1 MLVRLGVVACLF
13 WLHFAYATTLKIINI
28 VPFGSSSVKILF
40 NQEVK
45 KFKEVSLKNFKSYLE
60 LEAILTIPKKHYQFS
75 KQSSI
80 TIAQF
85 SPKLARVVISH
96 APKMTYE
103 VKILKDKLYVSIVE
117 KKPLVRHQ
125 MAPKPPKHHA
135 LKHPTPKPAPKSIKK
150 EAKEKTP
157 IKHAHS
163 KHAHSPLN
171 ERSAKKEIPKK
182 EIPKKEILKKEIL
195 KKEIL
200 KKEIPKKEIL
210 KKEIPKKE
218 ILKKEIPK
226 KEIPKK
232 EILKKEILKKE
243 ILKKEILKKEI
254 PKKEILKKEIPKKEI
269 LKKEIP
275 KKEIPKKEILKK
287 EIPKKEILKKE
298 ILKKE
303 ILKKEI
309 PKKEILKKE
318 IPKKEAENESK
329 NQVFIAEKN
338 DTFIKT
344 KRKKHKKIVLDAGHG
359 GKDCGAMSANL
370 VCEKD
375 IVLEVVKFLHKELKK
390 RGYSVLL
397 TRDKDI
403 YIDLVG
409 RTELANRKSAD
420 LFISVHANS
429 IPKHSTSNAHG
440 IETYFLSTARSERAR
455 KVAEQENKDDV
466 NLMDYFSKSLLL
478 NSLNT
483 QRLIVSNKLAI
494 DVQYG
499 MLQSIRKNY
508 PDVVDGGVREGPF
521 WVLAGAL
528 MPSILIEIGY
538 NSHAIESKRIQSKPY
553 QKILAKGIADGI
565 DSFFSKN
572 D

>member
-13 WLHFAYATTLKIINI
+13 WLHFACATTLKIINI
-28 VPFGSSSVKILF
+28 VPFGSSSVKISF
-40 NQEVK
+40 NQEIK

-117 KKPLVRHQ
+117 KKPLTRHQ
-125 MAPKPPKHHA
+125 MAPKPPKHRT

-150 EAKEKTP
+150 EAKEVKEKTP
-157 IKHAHS
+157 TKHAHS

-182 EIPKKEILKKEIL
+182 E
-195 KKEIL
+195 
-200 KKEIPKKEIL
+200 
-210 KKEIPKKE
+210 
-218 ILKKEIPK
+218 
-226 KEIPKK
+226 
-232 EILKKEILKKE
+232 
-243 ILKKEILKKEI
+243 
-254 PKKEILKKEIPKKEI
+254 
-269 LKKEIP
+269 
-275 KKEIPKKEILKK
+275 
-287 EIPKKEILKKE
+287 
-298 ILKKE
+298 
-303 ILKKEI
+303 
-309 PKKEILKKE
+309 
-318 IPKKEAENESK
+318 AENEGK

-403 YIDLVG
+403 YIDLVA
-409 RTELANRKSAD
+409 RTELANKKSAD

-429 IPKHSTSNAHG
+429 IPKRSTSNAHG

-455 KVAEQENKDDV
+455 KVAEQENKDNV

>member
-28 VPFGSSSVKILF
+28 VPFGSSSVKISF
-40 NQEVK
+40 NQEIK

-117 KKPLVRHQ
+117 KKPLAKHQ
-125 MAPKPPKHHA
+125 IAPKPPKHRT
-135 LKHPTPKPAPKSIKK
+135 LKHPTPKPASKSIKK
-150 EAKEKTP
+150 EAKEIKEKTP
-157 IKHAHS
+157 TKHAYS
-163 KHAHSPLN
+163 KHVHSQWN
-171 ERSAKKEIPKK
+171 ERSTKKEIPKK
-182 EIPKKEILKKEIL
+182 EIPKKEI
-195 KKEIL
+195 
-200 KKEIPKKEIL
+200 
-210 KKEIPKKE
+210 
-218 ILKKEIPK
+218 
-226 KEIPKK
+226 
-232 EILKKEILKKE
+232 
-243 ILKKEILKKEI
+243 
-254 PKKEILKKEIPKKEI
+254 
-269 LKKEIP
+269 
-275 KKEIPKKEILKK
+275 
-287 EIPKKEILKKE
+287 
-298 ILKKE
+298 
-303 ILKKEI
+303 
-309 PKKEILKKE
+309 
-318 IPKKEAENESK
+318 PKKEAEKESK

-338 DTFIKT
+338 DAFIKT

-403 YIDLVG
+403 YIDLVA
-409 RTELANRKSAD
+409 RTELANKKSAD

-429 IPKHSTSNAHG
+429 IPKRSTSNAHG

-455 KVAEQENKDDV
+455 KVAEQENKDNV

>member
-13 WLHFAYATTLKIINI
+13 WLHFAYATTLKITNI

-45 KFKEVSLKNFKSYLE
+45 KFKEVPLKNFKSYLE
-60 LEAILTIPKKHYQFS
+60 LEAVLTIPKKHYQFS
-75 KQSSI
+75 KQSFI
-80 TIAQF
+80 TIVQF
-85 SPKLARVVISH
+85 SPKLARVVIGY

-103 VKILKDKLYVSIVE
+103 IKILKDKLYVSIVE
-117 KKPLVRHQ
+117 KKPLIRHQ
-125 MAPKPPKHHA
+125 MVLKPPKHHA
-135 LKHPTPKPAPKSIKK
+135 PKHTTLKPTPKPIKK
-150 EAKEKTP
+150 EAKKSKDTKEKTP
-157 IKHAHS
+157 TKHAHS
-163 KHAHSPLN
+163 KHVHSPLN
-171 ERSAKKEIPKK
+171 ERSA
-182 EIPKKEILKKEIL
+182 
-195 KKEIL
+195 
-200 KKEIPKKEIL
+200 
-210 KKEIPKKE
+210 
-218 ILKKEIPK
+218 
-226 KEIPKK
+226 
-232 EILKKEILKKE
+232 
-243 ILKKEILKKEI
+243 
-254 PKKEILKKEIPKKEI
+254 
-269 LKKEIP
+269 
-275 KKEIPKKEILKK
+275 
-287 EIPKKEILKKE
+287 
-298 ILKKE
+298 
-303 ILKKEI
+303 
-309 PKKEILKKE
+309 KKE

-403 YIDLVG
+403 YIDLVA

-499 MLQSIRKNY
+499 MLQSVRKNY

>member
-103 VKILKDKLYVSIVE
+103 IKILKDKLYVSIVE

-125 MAPKPPKHHA
+125 MVPKPPKHHA
-135 LKHPTPKPAPKSIKK
+135 LKHQTPKPAPKPIKKEAK

-157 IKHAHS
+157 IKYAHS

-182 EIPKKEILKKEIL
+182 EIPKKEI
-195 KKEIL
+195 
-200 KKEIPKKEIL
+200 P
-210 KKEIPKKE
+210 
-218 ILKKEIPK
+218 KKEIPK
-226 KEIPKK
+226 KEIP
-232 EILKKEILKKE
+232 
-243 ILKKEILKKEI
+243 
-254 PKKEILKKEIPKKEI
+254 
-269 LKKEIP
+269 
-275 KKEIPKKEILKK
+275 
-287 EIPKKEILKKE
+287 
-298 ILKKE
+298 
-303 ILKKEI
+303 
-309 PKKEILKKE
+309 KKE

-338 DTFIKT
+338 DAFSKT

-409 RTELANRKSAD
+409 RTELANKKSAD

-499 MLQSIRKNY
+499 MLQSVRKNY

>member
-28 VPFGSSSVKILF
+28 VPFGSSSVKISF
-40 NQEVK
+40 NQEIK

-60 LEAILTIPKKHYQFS
+60 LEAILTIPKKYYQFS

-85 SPKLARVVISH
+85 SPKLVRVVISH

-103 VKILKDKLYVSIVE
+103 IKILKDKLYVSIVE
-117 KKPLVRHQ
+117 KKPLTKHQ
-125 MAPKPPKHHA
+125 MVPKPPKHRT
-135 LKHPTPKPAPKSIKK
+135 LKHQTPKPAPKSIKK
-150 EAKEKTP
+150 EAKEAKEKTP
-157 IKHAHS
+157 TKHARS
-163 KHAHSPLN
+163 KHAHSQLN
-171 ERSAKKEIPKK
+171 ERST
-182 EIPKKEILKKEIL
+182 
-195 KKEIL
+195 
-200 KKEIPKKEIL
+200 
-210 KKEIPKKE
+210 
-218 ILKKEIPK
+218 
-226 KEIPKK
+226 
-232 EILKKEILKKE
+232 
-243 ILKKEILKKEI
+243 
-254 PKKEILKKEIPKKEI
+254 
-269 LKKEIP
+269 
-275 KKEIPKKEILKK
+275 
-287 EIPKKEILKKE
+287 
-298 ILKKE
+298 
-303 ILKKEI
+303 
-309 PKKEILKKE
+309 KKE

-338 DTFIKT
+338 DAFIKT

-359 GKDCGAMSANL
+359 GKDCGAISANL

-403 YIDLVG
+403 YIDLVA
-409 RTELANRKSAD
+409 RTELANKKSAD

-429 IPKHSTSNAHG
+429 IPKRSTSNAHG

-455 KVAEQENKDDV
+455 KVAEQENKDNV

>member
-13 WLHFAYATTLKIINI
+13 WLHFAYATTLKITNI
-28 VPFGSSSVKILF
+28 VPFGSSSVKVVF
-40 NQEVK
+40 NQEIK
-45 KFKEVSLKNFKSYLE
+45 KFKEVPLKNFKSYLE
-60 LEAILTIPKKHYQFS
+60 LEAVLTIPKKHYQFS

-85 SPKLARVVISH
+85 SPKLARVVIGY

-103 VKILKDKLYVSIVE
+103 IKILKDKLYVSIVE
-117 KKPLVRHQ
+117 KKPLIRHQ
-125 MAPKPPKHHA
+125 MTPKPPKHHA
-135 LKHPTPKPAPKSIKK
+135 LKHQTPKPTPKPIKK
-150 EAKEKTP
+150 EAKKSKDTKEKTL

-163 KHAHSPLN
+163 KHTHSPLN
-171 ERSAKKEIPKK
+171 ERSA
-182 EIPKKEILKKEIL
+182 
-195 KKEIL
+195 
-200 KKEIPKKEIL
+200 
-210 KKEIPKKE
+210 
-218 ILKKEIPK
+218 
-226 KEIPKK
+226 KK

-254 PKKEILKKEIPKKEI
+254 
-269 LKKEIP
+269 
-275 KKEIPKKEILKK
+275 
-287 EIPKKEILKKE
+287 LKKE
-298 ILKKE
+298 IL
-303 ILKKEI
+303 
-309 PKKEILKKE
+309 
-318 IPKKEAENESK
+318 KKEAENESK

-375 IVLEVVKFLHKELKK
+375 IVLEVVKFLHKEFKK

-403 YIDLVG
+403 YIDLVA
-409 RTELANRKSAD
+409 RTELANKKSAD

-466 NLMDYFSKSLLL
+466 NLMDYFSKSLFL

>member
-13 WLHFAYATTLKIINI
+13 WLHFAYATTLKITNI
-28 VPFGSSSVKILF
+28 VPFGSSSVKVVF

-45 KFKEVSLKNFKSYLE
+45 KFKEVPLKNFKSYLE
-60 LEAILTIPKKHYQFS
+60 LEAVLTIPKKHYQFS

-85 SPKLARVVISH
+85 SPKLARVVIGY

-117 KKPLVRHQ
+117 KKPLIRHQ
-125 MAPKPPKHHA
+125 MTPKPPKHHA
-135 LKHPTPKPAPKSIKK
+135 LKHQAPKPAPKPIKKEAKKSK

-171 ERSAKKEIPKK
+171 ERNA
-182 EIPKKEILKKEIL
+182 
-195 KKEIL
+195 
-200 KKEIPKKEIL
+200 
-210 KKEIPKKE
+210 
-218 ILKKEIPK
+218 
-226 KEIPKK
+226 
-232 EILKKEILKKE
+232 
-243 ILKKEILKKEI
+243 
-254 PKKEILKKEIPKKEI
+254 
-269 LKKEIP
+269 
-275 KKEIPKKEILKK
+275 
-287 EIPKKEILKKE
+287 
-298 ILKKE
+298 
-303 ILKKEI
+303 
-309 PKKEILKKE
+309 KKE

-338 DTFIKT
+338 DTLIKT

-403 YIDLVG
+403 YIDLVA
-409 RTELANRKSAD
+409 RTELANKKGAD

>member
-1 MLVRLGVVACLF
+1 M
-13 WLHFAYATTLKIINI
+13 HFAYATTLKIINI
-28 VPFGSSSVKILF
+28 VPFGSSSVKISF
-40 NQEVK
+40 NQEIK

-117 KKPLVRHQ
+117 KKPLTKHQ
-125 MAPKPPKHHA
+125 MAPKPPKHQTPKHHA

-150 EAKEKTP
+150 EAKEIKEKTP
-157 IKHAHS
+157 TKHARS
-163 KHAHSPLN
+163 KHTHSQLN

-182 EIPKKEILKKEIL
+182 G
-195 KKEIL
+195 
-200 KKEIPKKEIL
+200 
-210 KKEIPKKE
+210 
-218 ILKKEIPK
+218 
-226 KEIPKK
+226 
-232 EILKKEILKKE
+232 
-243 ILKKEILKKEI
+243 
-254 PKKEILKKEIPKKEI
+254 
-269 LKKEIP
+269 
-275 KKEIPKKEILKK
+275 
-287 EIPKKEILKKE
+287 
-298 ILKKE
+298 
-303 ILKKEI
+303 
-309 PKKEILKKE
+309 
-318 IPKKEAENESK
+318 AENEGK

-338 DTFIKT
+338 DAFIKN

-403 YIDLVG
+403 YIDLVA
-409 RTELANRKSAD
+409 RTELANKKSAD

-429 IPKHSTSNAHG
+429 IPKRSTSNAHG

-455 KVAEQENKDDV
+455 KVAEQENKDNV

>member
-1 MLVRLGVVACLF
+1 M
-13 WLHFAYATTLKIINI
+13 HFACATTLKIINI
-28 VPFGSSSVKILF
+28 VPFGSSSVKISF
-40 NQEVK
+40 NQEIK

-117 KKPLVRHQ
+117 KKPLSRHQ

-150 EAKEKTP
+150 EAKEIKEKTP
-157 IKHAHS
+157 TKHARS
-163 KHAHSPLN
+163 KHTHSQLN
-171 ERSAKKEIPKK
+171 ERSA
-182 EIPKKEILKKEIL
+182 
-195 KKEIL
+195 
-200 KKEIPKKEIL
+200 
-210 KKEIPKKE
+210 
-218 ILKKEIPK
+218 
-226 KEIPKK
+226 
-232 EILKKEILKKE
+232 
-243 ILKKEILKKEI
+243 
-254 PKKEILKKEIPKKEI
+254 
-269 LKKEIP
+269 
-275 KKEIPKKEILKK
+275 
-287 EIPKKEILKKE
+287 
-298 ILKKE
+298 
-303 ILKKEI
+303 
-309 PKKEILKKE
+309 KKE

-344 KRKKHKKIVLDAGHG
+344 KHKKHKKIVLDAGHG

-403 YIDLVG
+403 YIDLVA
-409 RTELANRKSAD
+409 RTELANKKSAD

-429 IPKHSTSNAHG
+429 IPKRSTSNAHG

-455 KVAEQENKDDV
+455 KVAEQENKDNV

>member
-1 MLVRLGVVACLF
+1 M
-13 WLHFAYATTLKIINI
+13 HFACATTLKITNI
-28 VPFGSSSVKILF
+28 VPFGSSSVRISF
-40 NQEVK
+40 NQEIK

-75 KQSSI
+75 KQSFI

-125 MAPKPPKHHA
+125 MAPNPPKHHA
-135 LKHPTPKPAPKSIKK
+135 LKHPTPKPAPKPIKKEIK

-157 IKHAHS
+157 TEHARS

-171 ERSAKKEIPKK
+171 ERSAKKEI
-182 EIPKKEILKKEIL
+182 LKKEIL
-195 KKEIL
+195 KKE
-200 KKEIPKKEIL
+200 
-210 KKEIPKKE
+210 
-218 ILKKEIPK
+218 
-226 KEIPKK
+226 
-232 EILKKEILKKE
+232 
-243 ILKKEILKKEI
+243 
-254 PKKEILKKEIPKKEI
+254 
-269 LKKEIP
+269 
-275 KKEIPKKEILKK
+275 
-287 EIPKKEILKKE
+287 
-298 ILKKE
+298 
-303 ILKKEI
+303 
-309 PKKEILKKE
+309 
-318 IPKKEAENESK
+318 AENEGK
-329 NQVFIAEKN
+329 NPIFIAEKN
-338 DTFIKT
+338 DTSIKT

-403 YIDLVG
+403 YIDLVA

-429 IPKHSTSNAHG
+429 IPKRSTSNAHG

-538 NSHAIESKRIQSKPY
+538 NSHAIESRRIQSKPY

>member
-13 WLHFAYATTLKIINI
+13 WLHFACATTLKIINI
-28 VPFGSSSVKILF
+28 VPFGSSSVKISF
-40 NQEVK
+40 NQEIK

-75 KQSSI
+75 KQFSI

-85 SPKLARVVISH
+85 SPKLVRVVISH
-96 APKMTYE
+96 APNMTYE

-117 KKPLVRHQ
+117 KKPLIRHQ
-125 MAPKPPKHHA
+125 MAPKPLKHQTPKHQV
-135 LKHPTPKPAPKSIKK
+135 LKPAPKSIKK
-150 EAKEKTP
+150 EAKEAKEKTST
-157 IKHAHS
+157 KHARS
-163 KHAHSPLN
+163 KRAHSQLN
-171 ERSAKKEIPKK
+171 ERSAKKEIP
-182 EIPKKEILKKEIL
+182 
-195 KKEIL
+195 
-200 KKEIPKKEIL
+200 
-210 KKEIPKKE
+210 
-218 ILKKEIPK
+218 
-226 KEIPKK
+226 
-232 EILKKEILKKE
+232 
-243 ILKKEILKKEI
+243 
-254 PKKEILKKEIPKKEI
+254 
-269 LKKEIP
+269 
-275 KKEIPKKEILKK
+275 
-287 EIPKKEILKKE
+287 
-298 ILKKE
+298 
-303 ILKKEI
+303 
-309 PKKEILKKE
+309 KKE

-338 DTFIKT
+338 DASIKT

-403 YIDLVG
+403 YIDLVA
-409 RTELANRKSAD
+409 RTELANKKSAD

-429 IPKHSTSNAHG
+429 IPKRSTSNAHG

-499 MLQSIRKNY
+499 MLQSVRKNY

>member
-1 MLVRLGVVACLF
+1 M
-13 WLHFAYATTLKIINI
+13 HFACATTLKIINI
-28 VPFGSSSVKILF
+28 VPFGSSSVKISF
-40 NQEVK
+40 NQEIK

-85 SPKLARVVISH
+85 NPKLARVVISH

-117 KKPLVRHQ
+117 KKPLIRHQ
-125 MAPKPPKHHA
+125 MVPKPPKHHA

-150 EAKEKTP
+150 EAKEIKEKTP
-157 IKHAHS
+157 TKHARS
-163 KHAHSPLN
+163 KHVHSQWN
-171 ERSAKKEIPKK
+171 ERSA
-182 EIPKKEILKKEIL
+182 
-195 KKEIL
+195 
-200 KKEIPKKEIL
+200 
-210 KKEIPKKE
+210 
-218 ILKKEIPK
+218 
-226 KEIPKK
+226 
-232 EILKKEILKKE
+232 
-243 ILKKEILKKEI
+243 
-254 PKKEILKKEIPKKEI
+254 
-269 LKKEIP
+269 
-275 KKEIPKKEILKK
+275 
-287 EIPKKEILKKE
+287 
-298 ILKKE
+298 
-303 ILKKEI
+303 
-309 PKKEILKKE
+309 KKE

-338 DTFIKT
+338 DASIKT

-403 YIDLVG
+403 YIDLVA
-409 RTELANRKSAD
+409 RTELANKKSAD

-429 IPKHSTSNAHG
+429 IPKRSTSNAHG

-466 NLMDYFSKSLLL
+466 NLMDYFSRSLLL

-499 MLQSIRKNY
+499 MLQSVRKNY

>member
-13 WLHFAYATTLKIINI
+13 WLHFAYATTLKITNI

-60 LEAILTIPKKHYQFS
+60 LEAVLTIPKKHYQFS

-85 SPKLARVVISH
+85 SPKLVRVVIGY

-103 VKILKDKLYVSIVE
+103 IKILKDKLYVSIVE
-117 KKPLVRHQ
+117 KKPLIRHQ
-125 MAPKPPKHHA
+125 MVLKPPKHHA
-135 LKHPTPKPAPKSIKK
+135 LKHTTPKPTPKPIKK
-150 EAKEKTP
+150 EAKKSKETKEKTP
-157 IKHAHS
+157 I

-182 EIPKKEILKKEIL
+182 EIPKKEI
-195 KKEIL
+195 
-200 KKEIPKKEIL
+200 P
-210 KKEIPKKE
+210 
-218 ILKKEIPK
+218 KKEIPK

-232 EILKKEILKKE
+232 EI
-243 ILKKEILKKEI
+243 
-254 PKKEILKKEIPKKEI
+254 P
-269 LKKEIP
+269 
-275 KKEIPKKEILKK
+275 
-287 EIPKKEILKKE
+287 
-298 ILKKE
+298 
-303 ILKKEI
+303 
-309 PKKEILKKE
+309 KKE

-403 YIDLVG
+403 YIDLVA

>member
-1 MLVRLGVVACLF
+1 M
-13 WLHFAYATTLKIINI
+13 HFACATTLKIINI
-28 VPFGSSSVKILF
+28 VPFGSSSVKISF
-40 NQEVK
+40 NQEIK

-117 KKPLVRHQ
+117 KKPLSRHQ

-150 EAKEKTP
+150 EAKEIKEKTP
-157 IKHAHS
+157 TKHARS
-163 KHAHSPLN
+163 KHTHSQLN

-182 EIPKKEILKKEIL
+182 EIPKKEI
-195 KKEIL
+195 
-200 KKEIPKKEIL
+200 P
-210 KKEIPKKE
+210 
-218 ILKKEIPK
+218 KKEIPK
-226 KEIPKK
+226 KEIP
-232 EILKKEILKKE
+232 
-243 ILKKEILKKEI
+243 
-254 PKKEILKKEIPKKEI
+254 
-269 LKKEIP
+269 
-275 KKEIPKKEILKK
+275 
-287 EIPKKEILKKE
+287 
-298 ILKKE
+298 
-303 ILKKEI
+303 
-309 PKKEILKKE
+309 KKE

-338 DTFIKT
+338 DTFIKN

-403 YIDLVG
+403 YIDLVA
-409 RTELANRKSAD
+409 RTELANKKSAD

-429 IPKHSTSNAHG
+429 IPKRSTSNAHG

-455 KVAEQENKDDV
+455 KVAEQENKDNV

-499 MLQSIRKNY
+499 MLQSVRKNY

>member
-13 WLHFAYATTLKIINI
+13 WLHFAYATTLKITNI
-28 VPFGSSSVKILF
+28 VPFGSSSVKISF

-45 KFKEVSLKNFKSYLE
+45 KFKEVPLKNFKSYLE
-60 LEAILTIPKKHYQFS
+60 LEAVLTIPKKHYQFS
-75 KQSSI
+75 KQLSI

-85 SPKLARVVISH
+85 SPKLARVVIGY

-103 VKILKDKLYVSIVE
+103 VKTLKDKLYVSIVE
-117 KKPLVRHQ
+117 KKPLIRHQ
-125 MAPKPPKHHA
+125 MALKPPKHHA
-135 LKHPTPKPAPKSIKK
+135 LKHTTPKPAPKPIKK
-150 EAKEKTP
+150 EAKKSKETKEKTP
-157 IKHAHS
+157 TKHVHS

-182 EIPKKEILKKEIL
+182 E
-195 KKEIL
+195 
-200 KKEIPKKEIL
+200 
-210 KKEIPKKE
+210 
-218 ILKKEIPK
+218 
-226 KEIPKK
+226 
-232 EILKKEILKKE
+232 
-243 ILKKEILKKEI
+243 
-254 PKKEILKKEIPKKEI
+254 
-269 LKKEIP
+269 
-275 KKEIPKKEILKK
+275 
-287 EIPKKEILKKE
+287 
-298 ILKKE
+298 
-303 ILKKEI
+303 
-309 PKKEILKKE
+309 
-318 IPKKEAENESK
+318 AENEGK

-403 YIDLVG
+403 YIDLVA
-409 RTELANRKSAD
+409 RTELANKKGAD

-429 IPKHSTSNAHG
+429 IPKRSTSNAHG

>member
-28 VPFGSSSVKILF
+28 VPFGSSSVKISF
-40 NQEVK
+40 NQEIK

-85 SPKLARVVISH
+85 NPKLARVVISH

-117 KKPLVRHQ
+117 KKPLAKHQ
-125 MAPKPPKHHA
+125 MAPKPPKHRT
-135 LKHPTPKPAPKSIKK
+135 LKHQTPKPAPKSIKK
-150 EAKEKTP
+150 EAKEIKEKTP
-157 IKHAHS
+157 TKHAHS
-163 KHAHSPLN
+163 KHTHSQLN

-182 EIPKKEILKKEIL
+182 EIPKKEI
-195 KKEIL
+195 
-200 KKEIPKKEIL
+200 P
-210 KKEIPKKE
+210 
-218 ILKKEIPK
+218 KKEIPK

-232 EILKKEILKKE
+232 EI
-243 ILKKEILKKEI
+243 
-254 PKKEILKKEIPKKEI
+254 P
-269 LKKEIP
+269 
-275 KKEIPKKEILKK
+275 
-287 EIPKKEILKKE
+287 
-298 ILKKE
+298 
-303 ILKKEI
+303 
-309 PKKEILKKE
+309 KKE

-338 DTFIKT
+338 DAFIKT
-344 KRKKHKKIVLDAGHG
+344 KHKKHKKIVLDAGHG
-359 GKDCGAMSANL
+359 GKDCGAMSTNL

-403 YIDLVG
+403 YIDLVA
-409 RTELANRKSAD
+409 RTELANKKSAD
-420 LFISVHANS
+420 LFVSVHANS
-429 IPKHSTSNAHG
+429 IPKRSTSNAHG

-455 KVAEQENKDDV
+455 KVAEQENKDNV

>member
-1 MLVRLGVVACLF
+1 MLVRLGVVACLL
-13 WLHFAYATTLKIINI
+13 WLHFACATTLKIINI
-28 VPFGSSSVKILF
+28 VPFGSSSVKVVF
-40 NQEVK
+40 NQEIK
-45 KFKEVSLKNFKSYLE
+45 KFKEVPLKNFKSYLE
-60 LEAILTIPKKHYQFS
+60 LEAVLTIPKKHYQFS

-85 SPKLARVVISH
+85 SPKLARVVIGY

-103 VKILKDKLYVSIVE
+103 IKVLKDKLYISIVE
-117 KKPLVRHQ
+117 KKPLIRHQ
-125 MAPKPPKHHA
+125 MVLKPPKHHA
-135 LKHPTPKPAPKSIKK
+135 LKHTTPKPTPKPIKK
-150 EAKEKTP
+150 EAKKSKETKGKTL

-171 ERSAKKEIPKK
+171 ERSA
-182 EIPKKEILKKEIL
+182 
-195 KKEIL
+195 
-200 KKEIPKKEIL
+200 
-210 KKEIPKKE
+210 
-218 ILKKEIPK
+218 
-226 KEIPKK
+226 
-232 EILKKEILKKE
+232 
-243 ILKKEILKKEI
+243 
-254 PKKEILKKEIPKKEI
+254 
-269 LKKEIP
+269 
-275 KKEIPKKEILKK
+275 
-287 EIPKKEILKKE
+287 
-298 ILKKE
+298 
-303 ILKKEI
+303 
-309 PKKEILKKE
+309 KKE

-409 RTELANRKSAD
+409 RTELANKKSAD

-466 NLMDYFSKSLLL
+466 NLMDYFSKSLFL

-499 MLQSIRKNY
+499 MLQSVRKNY

>member
-1 MLVRLGVVACLF
+1 M
-13 WLHFAYATTLKIINI
+13 HFAYATTLKIINI
-28 VPFGSSSVKILF
+28 VPFGSSSVKISF
-40 NQEVK
+40 NQEIK

-85 SPKLARVVISH
+85 SPKLARVVIGY

-117 KKPLVRHQ
+117 KKPLIRHQ

-135 LKHPTPKPAPKSIKK
+135 LKHQAPKPSPKSIKK

-157 IKHAHS
+157 TKHARS
-163 KHAHSPLN
+163 KHTHSQWN

-182 EIPKKEILKKEIL
+182 EIPKKEI
-195 KKEIL
+195 
-200 KKEIPKKEIL
+200 P
-210 KKEIPKKE
+210 
-218 ILKKEIPK
+218 
-226 KEIPKK
+226 
-232 EILKKEILKKE
+232 
-243 ILKKEILKKEI
+243 
-254 PKKEILKKEIPKKEI
+254 
-269 LKKEIP
+269 
-275 KKEIPKKEILKK
+275 
-287 EIPKKEILKKE
+287 
-298 ILKKE
+298 
-303 ILKKEI
+303 
-309 PKKEILKKE
+309 KKE

-338 DTFIKT
+338 DASIKT

-409 RTELANRKSAD
+409 RTELANKKSAD

-429 IPKHSTSNAHG
+429 IPKRSTSNAHG

-499 MLQSIRKNY
+499 MLQSVRKNY

>member
-13 WLHFAYATTLKIINI
+13 WLHFACATTLKITNI

-40 NQEVK
+40 NQEIK
-45 KFKEVSLKNFKSYLE
+45 KFKEVPLKNFKSYLE
-60 LEAILTIPKKHYQFS
+60 LEAVLTIPKKHYQFS
-75 KQSSI
+75 KQSFI

-85 SPKLARVVISH
+85 SPKLARVVIGY

-103 VKILKDKLYVSIVE
+103 IKILKDKLYVSIVE
-117 KKPLVRHQ
+117 KKPLIRHQ
-125 MAPKPPKHHA
+125 MAPKTPKHRT
-135 LKHPTPKPAPKSIKK
+135 LKHQVLKPAPKSIKK
-150 EAKEKTP
+150 EAKEAKEKTP
-157 IKHAHS
+157 TKHARS
-163 KHAHSPLN
+163 KHVHSPLN
-171 ERSAKKEIPKK
+171 ERNA
-182 EIPKKEILKKEIL
+182 KKEIL

-200 KKEIPKKEIL
+200 KKEIPKKE
-210 KKEIPKKE
+210 
-218 ILKKEIPK
+218 
-226 KEIPKK
+226 
-232 EILKKEILKKE
+232 
-243 ILKKEILKKEI
+243 
-254 PKKEILKKEIPKKEI
+254 
-269 LKKEIP
+269 
-275 KKEIPKKEILKK
+275 
-287 EIPKKEILKKE
+287 
-298 ILKKE
+298 
-303 ILKKEI
+303 
-309 PKKEILKKE
+309 
-318 IPKKEAENESK
+318 AENEGK

-338 DTFIKT
+338 DAFIKT

-403 YIDLVG
+403 YIDLVA
-409 RTELANRKSAD
+409 RTELANKKSAD

-429 IPKHSTSNAHG
+429 IPKRSTSNAHG

>member
-1 MLVRLGVVACLF
+1 M
-13 WLHFAYATTLKIINI
+13 HFAYATTLKITNI

-60 LEAILTIPKKHYQFS
+60 LEAVLTIPKKHYQFS

-80 TIAQF
+80 TIARF

-117 KKPLVRHQ
+117 KKPLIRHKI
-125 MAPKPPKHHA
+125 APKPPKHQT
-135 LKHPTPKPAPKSIKK
+135 LKHQVLKPAPKPIKKEIK

-157 IKHAHS
+157 NKHARS

-182 EIPKKEILKKEIL
+182 EIP
-195 KKEIL
+195 
-200 KKEIPKKEIL
+200 
-210 KKEIPKKE
+210 
-218 ILKKEIPK
+218 
-226 KEIPKK
+226 
-232 EILKKEILKKE
+232 
-243 ILKKEILKKEI
+243 
-254 PKKEILKKEIPKKEI
+254 
-269 LKKEIP
+269 
-275 KKEIPKKEILKK
+275 
-287 EIPKKEILKKE
+287 
-298 ILKKE
+298 
-303 ILKKEI
+303 
-309 PKKEILKKE
+309 KKE

-338 DTFIKT
+338 DTFIKI

-403 YIDLVG
+403 YIDLVR
-409 RTELANRKSAD
+409 RTELANKKSAD

>member
-1 MLVRLGVVACLF
+1 MLVRLGVIACLF

-28 VPFGSSSVKILF
+28 VPFGSSSVKISF
-40 NQEVK
+40 NQEIK

-96 APKMTYE
+96 AHKMTYE

-117 KKPLVRHQ
+117 KKPLIRHQ

-157 IKHAHS
+157 TKHARS
-163 KHAHSPLN
+163 KHAHSQLN
-171 ERSAKKEIPKK
+171 ERSA
-182 EIPKKEILKKEIL
+182 
-195 KKEIL
+195 
-200 KKEIPKKEIL
+200 
-210 KKEIPKKE
+210 
-218 ILKKEIPK
+218 
-226 KEIPKK
+226 
-232 EILKKEILKKE
+232 
-243 ILKKEILKKEI
+243 
-254 PKKEILKKEIPKKEI
+254 
-269 LKKEIP
+269 
-275 KKEIPKKEILKK
+275 
-287 EIPKKEILKKE
+287 
-298 ILKKE
+298 
-303 ILKKEI
+303 
-309 PKKEILKKE
+309 KKE

-338 DTFIKT
+338 DAFIKN

-403 YIDLVG
+403 YIDLVA
-409 RTELANRKSAD
+409 RTELANKKSAD

-429 IPKHSTSNAHG
+429 IPKRSTSNAHG

-455 KVAEQENKDDV
+455 KVAEQENKDNV
-466 NLMDYFSKSLLL
+466 NLMDFFSKSLLL

-499 MLQSIRKNY
+499 MLQSVRKNY

>member
-13 WLHFAYATTLKIINI
+13 WLHFAYATTLKITNI

-60 LEAILTIPKKHYQFS
+60 LEAVLTIPKKHYQFS
-75 KQSSI
+75 RQSSI

-85 SPKLARVVISH
+85 SPKLARVVIGY

-103 VKILKDKLYVSIVE
+103 IKIFKDKLYVSIVE
-117 KKPLVRHQ
+117 KKPLIRHQ
-125 MAPKPPKHHA
+125 MVPKHQAPKPPKHRTP
-135 LKHPTPKPAPKSIKK
+135 KHQAPKPAPKSIKK
-150 EAKEKTP
+150 EVKEAKEKTP
-157 IKHAHS
+157 TKHAYS
-163 KHAHSPLN
+163 KHTHYPLN
-171 ERSAKKEIPKK
+171 ERSAKKEIP
-182 EIPKKEILKKEIL
+182 
-195 KKEIL
+195 
-200 KKEIPKKEIL
+200 
-210 KKEIPKKE
+210 
-218 ILKKEIPK
+218 
-226 KEIPKK
+226 
-232 EILKKEILKKE
+232 
-243 ILKKEILKKEI
+243 
-254 PKKEILKKEIPKKEI
+254 
-269 LKKEIP
+269 
-275 KKEIPKKEILKK
+275 
-287 EIPKKEILKKE
+287 
-298 ILKKE
+298 
-303 ILKKEI
+303 
-309 PKKEILKKE
+309 KKE

-403 YIDLVG
+403 YIDLVA
-409 RTELANRKSAD
+409 RTELANKKGAD

-429 IPKHSTSNAHG
+429 IPKRSTSNAHG

-499 MLQSIRKNY
+499 MLQSVRKNY

>member
-13 WLHFAYATTLKIINI
+13 WLHFAYAKTLKIINI
-28 VPFGSSSVKILF
+28 VPFGSSSVKISF
-40 NQEVK
+40 NQEIK

-117 KKPLVRHQ
+117 KKPLTRHR
-125 MAPKPPKHHA
+125 MAPKPPKHRT

-150 EAKEKTP
+150 EAKEIKEKTP
-157 IKHAHS
+157 TKHARS
-163 KHAHSPLN
+163 KHAHSQWN
-171 ERSAKKEIPKK
+171 ERSA
-182 EIPKKEILKKEIL
+182 
-195 KKEIL
+195 
-200 KKEIPKKEIL
+200 
-210 KKEIPKKE
+210 
-218 ILKKEIPK
+218 
-226 KEIPKK
+226 
-232 EILKKEILKKE
+232 
-243 ILKKEILKKEI
+243 
-254 PKKEILKKEIPKKEI
+254 
-269 LKKEIP
+269 
-275 KKEIPKKEILKK
+275 
-287 EIPKKEILKKE
+287 
-298 ILKKE
+298 
-303 ILKKEI
+303 
-309 PKKEILKKE
+309 KKE

-338 DTFIKT
+338 DAFIKT

-403 YIDLVG
+403 YIDLVA
-409 RTELANRKSAD
+409 RTELANKKSAD

-429 IPKHSTSNAHG
+429 IPKRSTSNAHG

-455 KVAEQENKDDV
+455 KVAEQENKDNV

-499 MLQSIRKNY
+499 MLQSVRKNY

>member
-13 WLHFAYATTLKIINI
+13 WLHFAYATTLKITNI
-28 VPFGSSSVKILF
+28 VPFGSSSVKISF

-125 MAPKPPKHHA
+125 MVPKPPKHHA
-135 LKHPTPKPAPKSIKK
+135 LKHPTPKPTPKSIKK

-157 IKHAHS
+157 TKHARS
-163 KHAHSPLN
+163 KHAHSQWN

-182 EIPKKEILKKEIL
+182 EIPKKEI
-195 KKEIL
+195 
-200 KKEIPKKEIL
+200 P
-210 KKEIPKKE
+210 
-218 ILKKEIPK
+218 
-226 KEIPKK
+226 
-232 EILKKEILKKE
+232 
-243 ILKKEILKKEI
+243 
-254 PKKEILKKEIPKKEI
+254 
-269 LKKEIP
+269 
-275 KKEIPKKEILKK
+275 
-287 EIPKKEILKKE
+287 
-298 ILKKE
+298 
-303 ILKKEI
+303 
-309 PKKEILKKE
+309 KKE
-318 IPKKEAENESK
+318 IPKKEAENEGK

-338 DTFIKT
+338 DAFIKT

-429 IPKHSTSNAHG
+429 IPKRSTSNAHG

-499 MLQSIRKNY
+499 MLQSVRKNY

>member
-1 MLVRLGVVACLF
+1 M
-13 WLHFAYATTLKIINI
+13 HFACATTLKIINI
-28 VPFGSSSVKILF
+28 VPFGSSSVKISF
-40 NQEVK
+40 NQEIK

-75 KQSSI
+75 KQSFI

-117 KKPLVRHQ
+117 KKPLTRHQ
-125 MAPKPPKHHA
+125 MAPKPPKHRT

-157 IKHAHS
+157 TKHARS
-163 KHAHSPLN
+163 KHVHSQLN
-171 ERSAKKEIPKK
+171 ERST
-182 EIPKKEILKKEIL
+182 
-195 KKEIL
+195 
-200 KKEIPKKEIL
+200 
-210 KKEIPKKE
+210 
-218 ILKKEIPK
+218 
-226 KEIPKK
+226 
-232 EILKKEILKKE
+232 
-243 ILKKEILKKEI
+243 
-254 PKKEILKKEIPKKEI
+254 
-269 LKKEIP
+269 
-275 KKEIPKKEILKK
+275 
-287 EIPKKEILKKE
+287 
-298 ILKKE
+298 
-303 ILKKEI
+303 
-309 PKKEILKKE
+309 KKE

-403 YIDLVG
+403 YIDLVA
-409 RTELANRKSAD
+409 RTELANKKSAD

-429 IPKHSTSNAHG
+429 IPKRSTSNAHG

-455 KVAEQENKDDV
+455 KVAEQENKDNV

>member
-28 VPFGSSSVKILF
+28 VPFGSSSVKISF
-40 NQEVK
+40 NQEIK

-117 KKPLVRHQ
+117 KKPLSRHQ

-135 LKHPTPKPAPKSIKK
+135 LKHQAPKPAPKSIKK
-150 EAKEKTP
+150 EAKEIKEKTP
-157 IKHAHS
+157 TKHARS
-163 KHAHSPLN
+163 KHMHSQWN
-171 ERSAKKEIPKK
+171 ERSA
-182 EIPKKEILKKEIL
+182 
-195 KKEIL
+195 
-200 KKEIPKKEIL
+200 
-210 KKEIPKKE
+210 
-218 ILKKEIPK
+218 
-226 KEIPKK
+226 
-232 EILKKEILKKE
+232 
-243 ILKKEILKKEI
+243 
-254 PKKEILKKEIPKKEI
+254 
-269 LKKEIP
+269 
-275 KKEIPKKEILKK
+275 
-287 EIPKKEILKKE
+287 
-298 ILKKE
+298 
-303 ILKKEI
+303 
-309 PKKEILKKE
+309 KKE

-338 DTFIKT
+338 DAFIKT

-375 IVLEVVKFLHKELKK
+375 IVLEVVKFLYKELKK

-403 YIDLVG
+403 YIDLVA
-409 RTELANRKSAD
+409 RTELANKKSAD

-429 IPKHSTSNAHG
+429 IPKRSTSNAHG

-455 KVAEQENKDDV
+455 KVAEQENKDNV

-499 MLQSIRKNY
+499 MLQSVRKNY

-538 NSHAIESKRIQSKPY
+538 NSHAIEYKRIQSKPY

>member
-1 MLVRLGVVACLF
+1 MLVRLGVVACLL
-13 WLHFAYATTLKIINI
+13 WLHFAYATTLKITNI

-40 NQEVK
+40 NQEIK

-60 LEAILTIPKKHYQFS
+60 LEAVLTIPKKHYQFS
-75 KQSSI
+75 KQSFI

-85 SPKLARVVISH
+85 SPKLARVVIGY

-103 VKILKDKLYVSIVE
+103 IKILKDKLYVSIVE
-117 KKPLVRHQ
+117 KKPLTRHQ
-125 MAPKPPKHHA
+125 MAPKPPKHRT
-135 LKHPTPKPAPKSIKK
+135 LKHQAPKPTLKSIIKEAK

-157 IKHAHS
+157 TKHARS
-163 KHAHSPLN
+163 KHTHSQLN

-182 EIPKKEILKKEIL
+182 EV
-195 KKEIL
+195 
-200 KKEIPKKEIL
+200 
-210 KKEIPKKE
+210 
-218 ILKKEIPK
+218 
-226 KEIPKK
+226 
-232 EILKKEILKKE
+232 
-243 ILKKEILKKEI
+243 
-254 PKKEILKKEIPKKEI
+254 
-269 LKKEIP
+269 
-275 KKEIPKKEILKK
+275 
-287 EIPKKEILKKE
+287 
-298 ILKKE
+298 
-303 ILKKEI
+303 
-309 PKKEILKKE
+309 
-318 IPKKEAENESK
+318 ENESK

-338 DTFIKT
+338 DAFIKT

-403 YIDLVG
+403 YIDLVA

-429 IPKHSTSNAHG
+429 IPKRSTSNAHG

-538 NSHAIESKRIQSKPY
+538 NSHAIESRRIQSKPY

>member
-1 MLVRLGVVACLF
+1 M
-13 WLHFAYATTLKIINI
+13 HFACATTLKIINI
-28 VPFGSSSVKILF
+28 VPFGSSSVKISF
-40 NQEVK
+40 NQEIK
-45 KFKEVSLKNFKSYLE
+45 KFKEVPLKNFKSYLE

-75 KQSSI
+75 KQSFI

-85 SPKLARVVISH
+85 SPKLARVVIGY

-103 VKILKDKLYVSIVE
+103 IKILKNKLYVSIVE
-117 KKPLVRHQ
+117 KKPLSRHQ
-125 MAPKPPKHHA
+125 MAPKPPKHRM
-135 LKHPTPKPAPKSIKK
+135 LKHPTPKPAPKPIKK
-150 EAKEKTP
+150 EAKEVKEKTP
-157 IKHAHS
+157 TKHAHS

-171 ERSAKKEIPKK
+171 ERNAKKEIP
-182 EIPKKEILKKEIL
+182 
-195 KKEIL
+195 
-200 KKEIPKKEIL
+200 
-210 KKEIPKKE
+210 
-218 ILKKEIPK
+218 
-226 KEIPKK
+226 
-232 EILKKEILKKE
+232 
-243 ILKKEILKKEI
+243 
-254 PKKEILKKEIPKKEI
+254 
-269 LKKEIP
+269 
-275 KKEIPKKEILKK
+275 
-287 EIPKKEILKKE
+287 
-298 ILKKE
+298 
-303 ILKKEI
+303 
-309 PKKEILKKE
+309 KKE

-409 RTELANRKSAD
+409 RTELANKKSAD

-429 IPKHSTSNAHG
+429 IPKRSTSNAHG

-466 NLMDYFSKSLLL
+466 NLMDYFSKSLFL

-499 MLQSIRKNY
+499 MLQSVRKNY

>member
-13 WLHFAYATTLKIINI
+13 WLHFAYATTLKITNI

-103 VKILKDKLYVSIVE
+103 IKILKDKLYVSIVE

-125 MAPKPPKHHA
+125 ITPKPPKHHA
-135 LKHPTPKPAPKSIKK
+135 LKHQTPKPTPKSIKK
-150 EAKEKTP
+150 EAKEKTL

-182 EIPKKEILKKEIL
+182 EIPKKEV
-195 KKEIL
+195 
-200 KKEIPKKEIL
+200 
-210 KKEIPKKE
+210 
-218 ILKKEIPK
+218 
-226 KEIPKK
+226 
-232 EILKKEILKKE
+232 
-243 ILKKEILKKEI
+243 
-254 PKKEILKKEIPKKEI
+254 
-269 LKKEIP
+269 
-275 KKEIPKKEILKK
+275 
-287 EIPKKEILKKE
+287 
-298 ILKKE
+298 
-303 ILKKEI
+303 
-309 PKKEILKKE
+309 
-318 IPKKEAENESK
+318 ENESK
-329 NQVFIAEKN
+329 NPIFIAEKN
-338 DTFIKT
+338 DAFIKT

-409 RTELANRKSAD
+409 RTELANKKSAD

>member
-13 WLHFAYATTLKIINI
+13 WLHYAYATTLKITNI
-28 VPFGSSSVKILF
+28 VPFGSSSVRISF
-40 NQEVK
+40 NQEIK

-75 KQSSI
+75 KQSFI

-85 SPKLARVVISH
+85 SPKLARVVIGY

-103 VKILKDKLYVSIVE
+103 VKILKDKLYISIVE
-117 KKPLVRHQ
+117 KKPLIRHQ
-125 MAPKPPKHHA
+125 ITPKPPKHHA
-135 LKHPTPKPAPKSIKK
+135 LKHTTPKPAPKPIKK
-150 EAKEKTP
+150 EIKEKTT
-157 IKHAHS
+157 KHAHS
-163 KHAHSPLN
+163 KPTHSPLN

-182 EIPKKEILKKEIL
+182 E
-195 KKEIL
+195 
-200 KKEIPKKEIL
+200 
-210 KKEIPKKE
+210 
-218 ILKKEIPK
+218 
-226 KEIPKK
+226 
-232 EILKKEILKKE
+232 
-243 ILKKEILKKEI
+243 
-254 PKKEILKKEIPKKEI
+254 
-269 LKKEIP
+269 
-275 KKEIPKKEILKK
+275 
-287 EIPKKEILKKE
+287 
-298 ILKKE
+298 
-303 ILKKEI
+303 
-309 PKKEILKKE
+309 
-318 IPKKEAENESK
+318 AENESK
-329 NQVFIAEKN
+329 NQIFIAEKN
-338 DTFIKT
+338 DIWIKT

-403 YIDLVG
+403 YIDLVA
-409 RTELANRKSAD
+409 RTELANKKGAD

-429 IPKHSTSNAHG
+429 IPKRSTSNAHG

>member
-1 MLVRLGVVACLF
+1 MLVRLGVVACLL
-13 WLHFAYATTLKIINI
+13 WLHFACATTLKITNI
-28 VPFGSSSVKILF
+28 VPFGSSSVKIVF

-60 LEAILTIPKKHYQFS
+60 LEAVLTIPKKHYQFS

-182 EIPKKEILKKEIL
+182 EIPKKEI
-195 KKEIL
+195 
-200 KKEIPKKEIL
+200 P
-210 KKEIPKKE
+210 
-218 ILKKEIPK
+218 KKEIPK

-232 EILKKEILKKE
+232 EI
-243 ILKKEILKKEI
+243 
-254 PKKEILKKEIPKKEI
+254 P
-269 LKKEIP
+269 
-275 KKEIPKKEILKK
+275 
-287 EIPKKEILKKE
+287 
-298 ILKKE
+298 
-303 ILKKEI
+303 
-309 PKKEILKKE
+309 KKE

-375 IVLEVVKFLHKELKK
+375 IVLEVVKFLYKELKK

-466 NLMDYFSKSLLL
+466 NLMDYFSKSLFL

>member
-1 MLVRLGVVACLF
+1 MLVRLGVVACLL
-13 WLHFAYATTLKIINI
+13 WLHFAYATTLKITNI
-28 VPFGSSSVKILF
+28 VPFGSSSVKISF

-103 VKILKDKLYVSIVE
+103 IKILKDKLYVSIVE
-117 KKPLVRHQ
+117 KKPLIRHQ
-125 MAPKPPKHHA
+125 MVLKPPKHHA
-135 LKHPTPKPAPKSIKK
+135 LKHTTPKPAPKPIKK
-150 EAKEKTP
+150 EAKKSQETKEKTP
-157 IKHAHS
+157 TKHVYS

-182 EIPKKEILKKEIL
+182 ET
-195 KKEIL
+195 
-200 KKEIPKKEIL
+200 
-210 KKEIPKKE
+210 
-218 ILKKEIPK
+218 
-226 KEIPKK
+226 
-232 EILKKEILKKE
+232 
-243 ILKKEILKKEI
+243 
-254 PKKEILKKEIPKKEI
+254 
-269 LKKEIP
+269 
-275 KKEIPKKEILKK
+275 
-287 EIPKKEILKKE
+287 
-298 ILKKE
+298 
-303 ILKKEI
+303 
-309 PKKEILKKE
+309 
-318 IPKKEAENESK
+318 ENESK

-338 DTFIKT
+338 DTLIKT

-375 IVLEVVKFLHKELKK
+375 IVLEVVKFLYKELKK

-403 YIDLVG
+403 YIDLVA

-466 NLMDYFSKSLLL
+466 NLMDYFSKNLLL

>member
-28 VPFGSSSVKILF
+28 VPFGSSSVKISF
-40 NQEVK
+40 NQEIK

-117 KKPLVRHQ
+117 KKPLTRHQ

-150 EAKEKTP
+150 EAKEIKEKTP
-157 IKHAHS
+157 TKHARS
-163 KHAHSPLN
+163 KHTHSQLN

-182 EIPKKEILKKEIL
+182 G
-195 KKEIL
+195 
-200 KKEIPKKEIL
+200 
-210 KKEIPKKE
+210 
-218 ILKKEIPK
+218 
-226 KEIPKK
+226 
-232 EILKKEILKKE
+232 
-243 ILKKEILKKEI
+243 
-254 PKKEILKKEIPKKEI
+254 
-269 LKKEIP
+269 
-275 KKEIPKKEILKK
+275 
-287 EIPKKEILKKE
+287 
-298 ILKKE
+298 
-303 ILKKEI
+303 
-309 PKKEILKKE
+309 
-318 IPKKEAENESK
+318 AENEGK

-338 DTFIKT
+338 DAFIKN

-403 YIDLVG
+403 YIDLVA
-409 RTELANRKSAD
+409 RTELANKKSAD

-429 IPKHSTSNAHG
+429 IPKRSTSNAHG

-455 KVAEQENKDDV
+455 KVAEQENKDNV

>member
-13 WLHFAYATTLKIINI
+13 WLHYAYATTLKITNI
-28 VPFGSSSVKILF
+28 VPFGSSSVKMVF

-75 KQSSI
+75 KQSFI

-85 SPKLARVVISH
+85 SPKLARVVIGY

-117 KKPLVRHQ
+117 KKPLIRHQ
-125 MAPKPPKHHA
+125 MVLKPPKHHA
-135 LKHPTPKPAPKSIKK
+135 LKHTTPKPAPKPIKK
-150 EAKEKTP
+150 EAKKSKDTKEKTP
-157 IKHAHS
+157 IKHARS

-171 ERSAKKEIPKK
+171 ERSA
-182 EIPKKEILKKEIL
+182 
-195 KKEIL
+195 
-200 KKEIPKKEIL
+200 
-210 KKEIPKKE
+210 
-218 ILKKEIPK
+218 
-226 KEIPKK
+226 
-232 EILKKEILKKE
+232 
-243 ILKKEILKKEI
+243 
-254 PKKEILKKEIPKKEI
+254 
-269 LKKEIP
+269 
-275 KKEIPKKEILKK
+275 
-287 EIPKKEILKKE
+287 
-298 ILKKE
+298 
-303 ILKKEI
+303 
-309 PKKEILKKE
+309 KKE

-338 DTFIKT
+338 DTLIKT

-403 YIDLVG
+403 YIDLVA
-409 RTELANRKSAD
+409 RTELANKKSAD

-429 IPKHSTSNAHG
+429 IPKRSTSNAHG

-466 NLMDYFSKSLLL
+466 NLMDYFSKSLFL

-499 MLQSIRKNY
+499 MLQSVRKNY

>member
-1 MLVRLGVVACLF
+1 M
-13 WLHFAYATTLKIINI
+13 HFAYATTLKIINI
-28 VPFGSSSVKILF
+28 VPFGSSSVKISF
-40 NQEVK
+40 NQEIK

-117 KKPLVRHQ
+117 KKPLSRHQ

-150 EAKEKTP
+150 EAKEIKEKTP
-157 IKHAHS
+157 TKHARS
-163 KHAHSPLN
+163 KHAHSQWN

-182 EIPKKEILKKEIL
+182 EIPKKE
-195 KKEIL
+195 
-200 KKEIPKKEIL
+200 
-210 KKEIPKKE
+210 
-218 ILKKEIPK
+218 
-226 KEIPKK
+226 
-232 EILKKEILKKE
+232 
-243 ILKKEILKKEI
+243 
-254 PKKEILKKEIPKKEI
+254 
-269 LKKEIP
+269 
-275 KKEIPKKEILKK
+275 
-287 EIPKKEILKKE
+287 
-298 ILKKE
+298 
-303 ILKKEI
+303 
-309 PKKEILKKE
+309 
-318 IPKKEAENESK
+318 AENEGK

-403 YIDLVG
+403 YIDLVA
-409 RTELANRKSAD
+409 RTELANKKSAD

-429 IPKHSTSNAHG
+429 IPKRSTSNAHG

-455 KVAEQENKDDV
+455 KVAEQENKDNV

-499 MLQSIRKNY
+499 MLQSVRKNY

>member
-1 MLVRLGVVACLF
+1 M
-13 WLHFAYATTLKIINI
+13 HFAYATTLKIINI
-28 VPFGSSSVKILF
+28 VPFGSSSVKISF
-40 NQEVK
+40 NQEIK

-103 VKILKDKLYVSIVE
+103 VKILKDKLYISIVE
-117 KKPLVRHQ
+117 KKLLTRHQ
-125 MAPKPPKHHA
+125 MVPKPPKHRT

-150 EAKEKTP
+150 EAKEVKEKTP
-157 IKHAHS
+157 TKHVRS
-163 KHAHSPLN
+163 KHAHSQLN

-182 EIPKKEILKKEIL
+182 EIPKKEI
-195 KKEIL
+195 
-200 KKEIPKKEIL
+200 P
-210 KKEIPKKE
+210 
-218 ILKKEIPK
+218 KKEIPK

-232 EILKKEILKKE
+232 EI
-243 ILKKEILKKEI
+243 
-254 PKKEILKKEIPKKEI
+254 P
-269 LKKEIP
+269 
-275 KKEIPKKEILKK
+275 
-287 EIPKKEILKKE
+287 
-298 ILKKE
+298 
-303 ILKKEI
+303 
-309 PKKEILKKE
+309 KKE

-338 DTFIKT
+338 DASIKT

-403 YIDLVG
+403 YIDLVA
-409 RTELANRKSAD
+409 RTELANKKSAD

-429 IPKHSTSNAHG
+429 IPKRSTSNAHG

-499 MLQSIRKNY
+499 MLQSVRKNY

-538 NSHAIESKRIQSKPY
+538 NSHAIESKHIQSKPY
-553 QKILAKGIADGI
+553 QKILANGIADGI

>member
-1 MLVRLGVVACLF
+1 MLVRLGVIACLF

-28 VPFGSSSVKILF
+28 VPFGSSSVKISF
-40 NQEVK
+40 NQEIK

-75 KQSSI
+75 KQSFI

-117 KKPLVRHQ
+117 KKPLSRHQ

-150 EAKEKTP
+150 EAKEAKEKTP
-157 IKHAHS
+157 TKHARS
-163 KHAHSPLN
+163 KHAHSQLN
-171 ERSAKKEIPKK
+171 ERSA
-182 EIPKKEILKKEIL
+182 
-195 KKEIL
+195 
-200 KKEIPKKEIL
+200 
-210 KKEIPKKE
+210 
-218 ILKKEIPK
+218 
-226 KEIPKK
+226 
-232 EILKKEILKKE
+232 
-243 ILKKEILKKEI
+243 
-254 PKKEILKKEIPKKEI
+254 
-269 LKKEIP
+269 
-275 KKEIPKKEILKK
+275 
-287 EIPKKEILKKE
+287 
-298 ILKKE
+298 
-303 ILKKEI
+303 
-309 PKKEILKKE
+309 KKE

-403 YIDLVG
+403 YIDLVA
-409 RTELANRKSAD
+409 RTELANKKSAD

-429 IPKHSTSNAHG
+429 IPKRSISNAHG

-455 KVAEQENKDDV
+455 KVAEQENKDNV

-499 MLQSIRKNY
+499 MLQSVRKNY

>member
-13 WLHFAYATTLKIINI
+13 WLHFACATTLKITNI
-28 VPFGSSSVKILF
+28 VPFGSSSVKISF
-40 NQEVK
+40 NQEIK

-85 SPKLARVVISH
+85 SPKLARVVIGY

-103 VKILKDKLYVSIVE
+103 IKILKDKLYVSIVE
-117 KKPLVRHQ
+117 KKPLIRHQ
-125 MAPKPPKHHA
+125 MVLKPPKHHA
-135 LKHPTPKPAPKSIKK
+135 LKHTTPKPTPKPIKK
-150 EAKEKTP
+150 EAKKSQETKEKTP

-182 EIPKKEILKKEIL
+182 E
-195 KKEIL
+195 
-200 KKEIPKKEIL
+200 
-210 KKEIPKKE
+210 
-218 ILKKEIPK
+218 
-226 KEIPKK
+226 
-232 EILKKEILKKE
+232 
-243 ILKKEILKKEI
+243 
-254 PKKEILKKEIPKKEI
+254 
-269 LKKEIP
+269 
-275 KKEIPKKEILKK
+275 
-287 EIPKKEILKKE
+287 
-298 ILKKE
+298 
-303 ILKKEI
+303 
-309 PKKEILKKE
+309 
-318 IPKKEAENESK
+318 AENESK
-329 NQVFIAEKN
+329 NPIFIAEKN
-338 DTFIKT
+338 DAFIKT

-403 YIDLVG
+403 YIDLVA
-409 RTELANRKSAD
+409 RTELANKKSAD

-499 MLQSIRKNY
+499 MLQSVRKNY

-538 NSHAIESKRIQSKPY
+538 NSHAIESKHIQSKPY

>member
-28 VPFGSSSVKILF
+28 VPFGSSSVKISF
-40 NQEVK
+40 NQEIK

-80 TIAQF
+80 TIVQF

-117 KKPLVRHQ
+117 KKPLSRHQ

-150 EAKEKTP
+150 EAKEVKEKTP
-157 IKHAHS
+157 TKHARS
-163 KHAHSPLN
+163 KHTHSQWN
-171 ERSAKKEIPKK
+171 ERSA
-182 EIPKKEILKKEIL
+182 
-195 KKEIL
+195 
-200 KKEIPKKEIL
+200 
-210 KKEIPKKE
+210 
-218 ILKKEIPK
+218 
-226 KEIPKK
+226 
-232 EILKKEILKKE
+232 
-243 ILKKEILKKEI
+243 
-254 PKKEILKKEIPKKEI
+254 
-269 LKKEIP
+269 
-275 KKEIPKKEILKK
+275 
-287 EIPKKEILKKE
+287 
-298 ILKKE
+298 
-303 ILKKEI
+303 
-309 PKKEILKKE
+309 KKE

-338 DTFIKT
+338 DASIKT
-344 KRKKHKKIVLDAGHG
+344 KHKKHKKIVLDAGHG

-403 YIDLVG
+403 YIDLVA
-409 RTELANRKSAD
+409 RTELANKKSAD

-429 IPKHSTSNAHG
+429 IPKRSTSNAHG

-455 KVAEQENKDDV
+455 KVAEQENKDNV